1 MKSSIVLVSF
11 FLLGVSSRPQIE
23 NYSVDLP
30 GNDQE
35 DCVCLSKTEERMG
48 NVIKGQYSYIDPVGS
63 LIEVNYSMNTDKT
76 DYVEDRRVY
85 KNYVNSGVP
94 DTSGGLSAEEIVEKV
109 LKDLTPT
116 VIQVVR
122 VTVQGSE
129 VDLSAPGAQA
139 ELVQTIIIRLRPVV
153 FRVVEQALIE
163 TSSTYLDAGDLT
175 DLIITQLT
183 PIVEQGVSNESANLQ
198 ESVDLQNFELQVV
211 QEVSQSLKPT
221 IIRIIQV
228 TVAESSVDLSNFEVL
243 FETIITAL
251 KPVVYTEVDRAL
263 TSSKYANK
271 IDPNT
276 LAQKIILEISPYV
289 REALQKEVKRIQDNT
304 LTEDQVVQLV
314 ITDLKPTIIRVVQ
327 ATVASE
333 NVDLSNIDGL
343 LRTILV
349 QLRPVVL
356 NAVNNAMAQ
365 STVAGN
371 INADSLTDRIIR
383 EITTFVRLALEEE
396 VLKATSNLE
405 NEVVE
410 QVITEL
416 KPTVIRIIQA
426 TVSSSEVD
434 LSNIQDLLETIL
446 TQLRPVVL
454 AEVNNA
460 LQSSTY
466 QLNAESLTDRIVTEL
481 RPFVLQALKAEVEK
495 IRKVKTEQI
504 QAQVTTQVVTDLE
517 SNIVD
522 VIKETVSAEGANL
535 DDTKSLV
542 QLIIERLRPVIF
554 EAVKKALQSESFEV
568 DADDLTIR
576 IIIEITPF
584 VETGV
589 KEEVIKQKEQNEG
602 LIKTLSD
609 RLGPAI
615 INTIQG
621 LDFNPKISD
630 DMRAEILRVIPPR
643 MTSAIRSK
651 VSALPSADFQ
661 NFPESILVER
671 IVADLQGD
679 IINVLRADAKYSVVI
694 EQKGFGELM
703 QDLISIL
710 RPIIMQ
716 EIQTYKLSLVPEP
729 EPEPLPTGDLSS
741 IFGVGGQN
749 FVKVDTPT
757 FNYGYETSNT

>member
-1 MKSSIVLVSF
+1 M
-11 FLLGVSSRPQIE
+11 GVSSRPQIE

-495 IRKVKTEQI
+495 IRKVKTE
-504 QAQVTTQVVTDLE
+504 VVTDLE

-542 QLIIERLRPVIF
+542 QLIIERLRPIIF

-621 LDFNPKISD
+621 LDFNPKISE

-729 EPEPLPTGDLSS
+729 EPLPTGDLSS

-749 FVKVDTPT
+749 FV
-757 FNYGYETSNT
+757 

>member
-1 MKSSIVLVSF
+1 
-11 FLLGVSSRPQIE
+11 
-23 NYSVDLP
+23 
-30 GNDQE
+30 
-35 DCVCLSKTEERMG
+35 MG
-48 NVIKGQYSYIDPVGS
+48 
-63 LIEVNYSMNTDKT
+63 
-76 DYVEDRRVY
+76 
-85 KNYVNSGVP
+85 
-94 DTSGGLSAEEIVEKV
+94 
-109 LKDLTPT
+109 
-116 VIQVVR
+116 
-122 VTVQGSE
+122 
-129 VDLSAPGAQA
+129 
-139 ELVQTIIIRLRPVV
+139 
-153 FRVVEQALIE
+153 
-163 TSSTYLDAGDLT
+163 
-175 DLIITQLT
+175 
-183 PIVEQGVSNESANLQ
+183 
-198 ESVDLQNFELQVV
+198 
-211 QEVSQSLKPT
+211 
-221 IIRIIQV
+221 
-228 TVAESSVDLSNFEVL
+228 
-243 FETIITAL
+243 
-251 KPVVYTEVDRAL
+251 
-263 TSSKYANK
+263 
-271 IDPNT
+271 
-276 LAQKIILEISPYV
+276 SPYV

-416 KPTVIRIIQA
+416 NPTVIRIIQA

-554 EAVKKALQSESFEV
+554 EA
-568 DADDLTIR
+568 
-576 IIIEITPF
+576 
-584 VETGV
+584 GV
-589 KEEVIKQKEQNEG
+589 KQEVIKQKEQNEG

-630 DMRAEILRVIPPR
+630 DMRAEILRV
-643 MTSAIRSK
+643 
-651 VSALPSADFQ
+651 
-661 NFPESILVER
+661 
-671 IVADLQGD
+671 
-679 IINVLRADAKYSVVI
+679 
-694 EQKGFGELM
+694 
-703 QDLISIL
+703 
-710 RPIIMQ
+710 
-716 EIQTYKLSLVPEP
+716 
-729 EPEPLPTGDLSS
+729 
-741 IFGVGGQN
+741 
-749 FVKVDTPT
+749 
-757 FNYGYETSNT
+757 

>member
-1 MKSSIVLVSF
+1 
-11 FLLGVSSRPQIE
+11 
-23 NYSVDLP
+23 
-30 GNDQE
+30 
-35 DCVCLSKTEERMG
+35 MG
-48 NVIKGQYSYIDPVGS
+48 
-63 LIEVNYSMNTDKT
+63 
-76 DYVEDRRVY
+76 
-85 KNYVNSGVP
+85 
-94 DTSGGLSAEEIVEKV
+94 
-109 LKDLTPT
+109 
-116 VIQVVR
+116 
-122 VTVQGSE
+122 
-129 VDLSAPGAQA
+129 
-139 ELVQTIIIRLRPVV
+139 
-153 FRVVEQALIE
+153 VEQVLIE

-183 PIVEQGVSNESANLQ
+183 PIIEQGVSNESANLQ
-198 ESVDLQNFELQVV
+198 ENADLQNFELQVV

-276 LAQKIILEISPYV
+276 LAQKIILEITPYV
-289 REALQKEVKRIQDNT
+289 REALQREVKRIQDNT

-314 ITDLKPTIIRVVQ
+314 ITDLKPTIIRVIQ

-466 QLNAESLTDRIVTEL
+466 QLNAESLTDRI
-481 RPFVLQALKAEVEK
+481 
-495 IRKVKTEQI
+495 
-504 QAQVTTQVVTDLE
+504 
-517 SNIVD
+517 
-522 VIKETVSAEGANL
+522 IKETVSAEGANL

-729 EPEPLPTGDLSS
+729 EPEPLPNGDLSS

>member
-1 MKSSIVLVSF
+1 
-11 FLLGVSSRPQIE
+11 
-23 NYSVDLP
+23 
-30 GNDQE
+30 
-35 DCVCLSKTEERMG
+35 MG
-48 NVIKGQYSYIDPVGS
+48 
-63 LIEVNYSMNTDKT
+63 
-76 DYVEDRRVY
+76 
-85 KNYVNSGVP
+85 
-94 DTSGGLSAEEIVEKV
+94 
-109 LKDLTPT
+109 
-116 VIQVVR
+116 
-122 VTVQGSE
+122 
-129 VDLSAPGAQA
+129 
-139 ELVQTIIIRLRPVV
+139 
-153 FRVVEQALIE
+153 
-163 TSSTYLDAGDLT
+163 
-175 DLIITQLT
+175 
-183 PIVEQGVSNESANLQ
+183 
-198 ESVDLQNFELQVV
+198 
-211 QEVSQSLKPT
+211 
-221 IIRIIQV
+221 
-228 TVAESSVDLSNFEVL
+228 
-243 FETIITAL
+243 
-251 KPVVYTEVDRAL
+251 
-263 TSSKYANK
+263 
-271 IDPNT
+271 
-276 LAQKIILEISPYV
+276 
-289 REALQKEVKRIQDNT
+289 
-304 LTEDQVVQLV
+304 
-314 ITDLKPTIIRVVQ
+314 
-327 ATVASE
+327 
-333 NVDLSNIDGL
+333 
-343 LRTILV
+343 
-349 QLRPVVL
+349 
-356 NAVNNAMAQ
+356 AQ

-466 QLNAESLTDRIVTEL
+466 QLNADSLTDRIVAEL

-517 SNIVD
+517 SN
-522 VIKETVSAEGANL
+522 L

-554 EAVKKALQSESFEV
+554 EAVKKALQSQSFEV

>member
-1 MKSSIVLVSF
+1 
-11 FLLGVSSRPQIE
+11 
-23 NYSVDLP
+23 
-30 GNDQE
+30 
-35 DCVCLSKTEERMG
+35 MG
-48 NVIKGQYSYIDPVGS
+48 
-63 LIEVNYSMNTDKT
+63 
-76 DYVEDRRVY
+76 
-85 KNYVNSGVP
+85 
-94 DTSGGLSAEEIVEKV
+94 
-109 LKDLTPT
+109 
-116 VIQVVR
+116 
-122 VTVQGSE
+122 
-129 VDLSAPGAQA
+129 
-139 ELVQTIIIRLRPVV
+139 
-153 FRVVEQALIE
+153 
-163 TSSTYLDAGDLT
+163 
-175 DLIITQLT
+175 
-183 PIVEQGVSNESANLQ
+183 
-198 ESVDLQNFELQVV
+198 
-211 QEVSQSLKPT
+211 
-221 IIRIIQV
+221 
-228 TVAESSVDLSNFEVL
+228 
-243 FETIITAL
+243 
-251 KPVVYTEVDRAL
+251 
-263 TSSKYANK
+263 
-271 IDPNT
+271 
-276 LAQKIILEISPYV
+276 
-289 REALQKEVKRIQDNT
+289 
-304 LTEDQVVQLV
+304 
-314 ITDLKPTIIRVVQ
+314 
-327 ATVASE
+327 
-333 NVDLSNIDGL
+333 
-343 LRTILV
+343 
-349 QLRPVVL
+349 
-356 NAVNNAMAQ
+356 
-365 STVAGN
+365 
-371 INADSLTDRIIR
+371 
-383 EITTFVRLALEEE
+383 EE

-410 QVITEL
+410 QVI
-416 KPTVIRIIQA
+416 
-426 TVSSSEVD
+426 
-434 LSNIQDLLETIL
+434 

-522 VIKETVSAEGANL
+522 VIKETVSAEGADL

-542 QLIIERLRPVIF
+542 QLIIERLRPAIF

-621 LDFNPKISD
+621 LDFNPKISE

>member
-1 MKSSIVLVSF
+1 
-11 FLLGVSSRPQIE
+11 
-23 NYSVDLP
+23 
-30 GNDQE
+30 
-35 DCVCLSKTEERMG
+35 MG
-48 NVIKGQYSYIDPVGS
+48 
-63 LIEVNYSMNTDKT
+63 
-76 DYVEDRRVY
+76 
-85 KNYVNSGVP
+85 
-94 DTSGGLSAEEIVEKV
+94 
-109 LKDLTPT
+109 
-116 VIQVVR
+116 
-122 VTVQGSE
+122 
-129 VDLSAPGAQA
+129 
-139 ELVQTIIIRLRPVV
+139 
-153 FRVVEQALIE
+153 
-163 TSSTYLDAGDLT
+163 
-175 DLIITQLT
+175 
-183 PIVEQGVSNESANLQ
+183 
-198 ESVDLQNFELQVV
+198 
-211 QEVSQSLKPT
+211 
-221 IIRIIQV
+221 
-228 TVAESSVDLSNFEVL
+228 
-243 FETIITAL
+243 
-251 KPVVYTEVDRAL
+251 
-263 TSSKYANK
+263 
-271 IDPNT
+271 
-276 LAQKIILEISPYV
+276 SPYV

-314 ITDLKPTIIRVVQ
+314 ITDLKPMIIRVVQ

-466 QLNAESLTDRIVTEL
+466 QLNADSLTDRIVAEL

-522 VIKETVSAEGANL
+522 VIKETVSAEGADL

-542 QLIIERLRPVIF
+542 QLIIERLRPAIF
-554 EAVKKALQSESFEV
+554 EA
-568 DADDLTIR
+568 
-576 IIIEITPF
+576 
-584 VETGV
+584 GV
-589 KEEVIKQKEQNEG
+589 KQEVIKQKEQNEG

-729 EPEPLPTGDLSS
+729 EPLPTGDLSS

>member
-1 MKSSIVLVSF
+1 
-11 FLLGVSSRPQIE
+11 
-23 NYSVDLP
+23 
-30 GNDQE
+30 
-35 DCVCLSKTEERMG
+35 
-48 NVIKGQYSYIDPVGS
+48 
-63 LIEVNYSMNTDKT
+63 
-76 DYVEDRRVY
+76 
-85 KNYVNSGVP
+85 
-94 DTSGGLSAEEIVEKV
+94 
-109 LKDLTPT
+109 
-116 VIQVVR
+116 
-122 VTVQGSE
+122 
-129 VDLSAPGAQA
+129 
-139 ELVQTIIIRLRPVV
+139 
-153 FRVVEQALIE
+153 
-163 TSSTYLDAGDLT
+163 
-175 DLIITQLT
+175 
-183 PIVEQGVSNESANLQ
+183 
-198 ESVDLQNFELQVV
+198 
-211 QEVSQSLKPT
+211 
-221 IIRIIQV
+221 
-228 TVAESSVDLSNFEVL
+228 
-243 FETIITAL
+243 
-251 KPVVYTEVDRAL
+251 
-263 TSSKYANK
+263 
-271 IDPNT
+271 
-276 LAQKIILEISPYV
+276 
-289 REALQKEVKRIQDNT
+289 
-304 LTEDQVVQLV
+304 
-314 ITDLKPTIIRVVQ
+314 
-327 ATVASE
+327 
-333 NVDLSNIDGL
+333 
-343 LRTILV
+343 
-349 QLRPVVL
+349 
-356 NAVNNAMAQ
+356 MAQ

-589 KEEVIKQKEQNEG
+589 KEEVVKQKEQNLG

-609 RLGPAI
+609 RIGPAI

-630 DMRAEILRVIPPR
+630 DLRAEILRVIPPR
-643 MTSAIRSK
+643 MTSVIRSK

-679 IINVLRADAKYSVVI
+679 IINALRADAKYRVVI

-703 QDLISIL
+703 QDIISIL
-710 RPIIMQ
+710 RPVIMQ
-716 EIQTYKLSLVPEP
+716 EIQTYKLSLVVQPEP
-729 EPEPLPTGDLSS
+729 PKPTPNGDLSS

-749 FVKVDTPT
+749 FVQVD
-757 FNYGYETSNT
+757 